1 MMNEQQYLSVRQVAN
16 AANVSAQA
24 IYQRVDKDLKPFV
37 KLIKGKKMLSV
48 EVLQLFGVSDL
59 TSTCQEE
66 PKELDKQ
73 LTSNEITDIQ
83 PLQQE
88 VQELKQ
94 QLLDKQNQI
103 KQLELDKHELELDK
117 QLTSEAL
124 KHQISSLE
132 SIVETMTKQNDIL
145 NSRLDKAETERERLE
160 QTISNLTIA
169 LSAAQA
175 LHGIDKQQAAIE
187 VKEPTEQES
196 HPERGPDVEIVPE
209 EPEQKQSFFAR
220 LFKRK

>member
-1 MMNEQQYLSVRQVAN
+1 MMNEQKYLSVRQVAN

-37 KLIKGKKMLSV
+37 KLIKGRKMLSV

-145 NSRLDKAETERERLE
+145 NSRLDKAEAERERLE

>member
-1 MMNEQQYLSVRQVAN
+1 MMNEQKYLSVRQVAN

-37 KLIKGKKMLSV
+37 KLIKGRKMLSV

-132 SIVETMTKQNDIL
+132 SVVETMTKQNDIL
-145 NSRLDKAETERERLE
+145 NSRLDKAEAERERLE
-160 QTISNLTIA
+160 QTISNLTVA

-175 LHGIDKQQAAIE
+175 LHGIDKQQAVIE
-187 VKEPTEQES
+187 VKDPTEQES
-196 HPERGPDVEIVPE
+196 HPEQGPEQ
-209 EPEQKQSFFAR
+209 EPEQKRSFFSKI
-220 LFKRK
+220 FKRK

>member
-1 MMNEQQYLSVRQVAN
+1 MMNEQKYLSVRQVAN

-24 IYQRVDKDLKPFV
+24 IYQRADKDLKPFV
-37 KLIKGKKMLSV
+37 KLIKGRKMLSV

-73 LTSNEITDIQ
+73 LTRSEITDIQ

-94 QLLDKQNQI
+94 QLLDKQDQI

-117 QLTSEAL
+117 QLTTTAL
-124 KHQISSLE
+124 KSQISSLE

-145 NSRLDKAETERERLE
+145 NSRLDKAEAERERLE
-160 QTISNLTIA
+160 QTISNLTVA

-175 LHGIDKQQAAIE
+175 LHGIDKQQAVIE
-187 VKEPTEQES
+187 VKDPTEQES
-196 HPERGPDVEIVPE
+196 HPEQGPEQ
-209 EPEQKQSFFAR
+209 EPEQKRSFFSKI
-220 LFKRK
+220 FKRK

>member
-1 MMNEQQYLSVRQVAN
+1 MMNEQKYLSVRQVAN

-37 KLIKGKKMLSV
+37 KLIKGRKMLSV

-145 NSRLDKAETERERLE
+145 NSRLDKAEAERERLE

-175 LHGIDKQQAAIE
+175 LHGIDKQQAVIE
-187 VKEPTEQES
+187 VKDPTEQES
-196 HPERGPDVEIVPE
+196 HPEQGPEQ
-209 EPEQKQSFFAR
+209 EPEQKRSFFSKI
-220 LFKRK
+220 FKRK

>member
-1 MMNEQQYLSVRQVAN
+1 MMNEQKYLSVRQVAN

-37 KLIKGKKMLSV
+37 KLIKGRKMLSV

-88 VQELKQ
+88 VQELKR
-94 QLLDKQNQI
+94 QLLDKQSQI

-145 NSRLDKAETERERLE
+145 NSRLDKAEAERERLE
-160 QTISNLTIA
+160 QTISNLTVA

-175 LHGIDKQQAAIE
+175 LHGIDKQQAVIE
-187 VKEPTEQES
+187 VKDPTEQES
-196 HPERGPDVEIVPE
+196 HPEQGAEQ
-209 EPEQKQSFFAR
+209 EPEQKRSFFSKI
-220 LFKRK
+220 FKRK

>member
-1 MMNEQQYLSVRQVAN
+1 MNEQQYLSVRQVAN

-24 IYQRVDKDLKPFV
+24 IYQRLDKDLKPFV
-37 KLIKGKKMLSV
+37 KLIKGRKMLSD

-66 PKELDKQ
+66 LKELDKQ

-94 QLLDKQNQI
+94 QLLDKQDQI

-117 QLTSEAL
+117 QLTTTAL
-124 KHQISSLE
+124 KSQISSLE

-145 NSRLDKAETERERLE
+145 NSRLDKAEAERERLE
-160 QTISNLTIA
+160 QTISNLTVA

-175 LHGIDKQQAAIE
+175 LHGIDKQQAVIE
-187 VKEPTEQES
+187 VKDPTEQES
-196 HPERGPDVEIVPE
+196 HPEQGPEQ
-209 EPEQKQSFFAR
+209 EPEQKRSFFSKI
-220 LFKRK
+220 FKRK